1 MTRRNWLLQQL
12 GIKKWKLRCPAAVL
26 PGAIAFTTTLPD
38 HIRLLLVAYSLPPV
52 DHQLVVDVARS
63 MAITPAQI
71 YRVTPKQVMLLQQN
85 SVRCYCWWL
94 GLDVLRNFAGIS
106 FNTPPLAVLSSNVGA
121 KCELWHRI
129 STIILHTAAISC
141 RLD

>member
-1 MTRRNWLLQQL
+1 MKRRNWLLQQL
-12 GIKKWKLRCPAAVL
+12 GIKQWTLRCPTVL
-26 PGAIAFTTTLPD
+26 PEAITFKLPE

-71 YRVTPKQVMLLQQN
+71 YRVTPKQVMLLQQD

-94 GLDVLRNFAGIS
+94 GLNVLRNFAGIS
-106 FNTPPLAVLSSNVGA
+106 FHTPPLAVLSSNVGA

-129 STIILHTAAISC
+129 STII
-141 RLD
+141 